1 MTTKPQ
7 QNKQT
12 NNTLN
17 KPARC
22 IVCGGLTP
30 VLAYVDD
37 KFQPCHIGCYDVLRQ
52 RGSQELE
59 VTPSVV

>member
-7 QNKQT
+7 QNKQ
-12 NNTLN
+12 NNPPN

-22 IVCGGLTP
+22 VVCNDLT
-30 VLAYVDD
+30 LFRAYVEG
-37 KFQPCHIGCYDVLRQ
+37 KLLPCHPDCLVVLRQ